1 MGDFRHSSNVSSDS
15 ESGAVNYILLD
26 YREIALALGTLDAK
40 SFVAGYRDHERWREG
55 ERNPG
60 AGLAVLEN
68 VRALWARQ
76 G

>member
-1 MGDFRHSSNVSSDS
+1 MDSDS
-15 ESGAVNYILLD
+15 ESDTVSYVLLD
-26 YREIALALGTLDAK
+26 YREIVAALGALDGK

-55 ERNPG
+55 ERCPRV
-60 AGLAVLEN
+60 AIAVLEK